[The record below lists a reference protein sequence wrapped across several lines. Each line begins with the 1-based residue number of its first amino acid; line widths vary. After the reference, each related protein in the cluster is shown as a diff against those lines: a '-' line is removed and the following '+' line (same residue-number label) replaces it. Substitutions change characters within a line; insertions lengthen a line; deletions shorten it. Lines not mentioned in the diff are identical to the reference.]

1 MCLQKRSDILIRAEI
16 LRILHDGPTGPTR
29 LSRLCN
35 IPYDRLESYISPL
48 ISRGLVKSDFV
59 EGKTVFS
66 LTPEGLDVLH
76 QIEEILSKLRP

>member
-1 MCLQKRSDILIRAEI
+1 MVLLVQQGFQDFAIY
-16 LRILHDGPTGPTR
+16 H
-29 LSRLCN
+29 
-35 IPYDRLESYISPL
+35 RLESYISPL

-59 EGKTVFS
+59 EGKTLFS